1 MCPAP
6 GDHRPEKA
14 AADSPQSLSQLEDVD
29 LVRRAAGG
37 DEAAFGV
44 LIERF
49 GGLVLGLSRRKVG
62 RDDADDVAQDALLHI
77 WRSLP
82 SLREPRA
89 FIGWLSRLVQN
100 RAHRWIQQKQRKRV
114 VLQQARSELLAR
126 ARHRSKESTSF
137 ETDELVQ
144 RLPDEMRL
152 ALQWKYIE
160 GHSYEE
166 IGERLSLSFHQVDY
180 LMRRARKALREEL
193 KRSESAKGGSA

>member
-1 MCPAP
+1 MPSAP
-6 GDHRPEKA
+6 GDSQERGQDSNSRP
-14 AADSPQSLSQLEDVD
+14 LSELEDVE
-29 LVRRAAGG
+29 LVTLAIGG
-37 DEAAFGV
+37 DQQAFAV
-44 LIERF
+44 LIDRF
-49 GGLVLGLSRRKVG
+49 GGLVLGLARRKVG

-114 VLQQARSELLAR
+114 VLQQARTEVLAR
-126 ARHRSKESTSF
+126 AQHRSKESTSV

>member
-1 MCPAP
+1 MPSAP
-6 GDHRPEKA
+6 GDSQERGQDSNSRP
-14 AADSPQSLSQLEDVD
+14 LSELEDVE
-29 LVRRAAGG
+29 LVTLAIGG
-37 DEAAFGV
+37 DQQAFAV
-44 LIERF
+44 LIDRF
-49 GGLVLGLSRRKVG
+49 GGLVLGLARRKVG

-77 WRSLP
+77 WRSLH

-114 VLQQARSELLAR
+114 VLKEARSELLAR
-126 ARHRSKESTSF
+126 AEHRSRDTHAV
-137 ETDELVQ
+137 ETQELVQ

-160 GHSYEE
+160 GHSYDE
-166 IGERLSLSFHQVDY
+166 IGERLGMSFHQVDY

>member
-1 MCPAP
+1 MPSAP
-6 GDHRPEKA
+6 GDSQERGQDSNSRP
-14 AADSPQSLSQLEDVD
+14 LSELEDVE
-29 LVRRAAGG
+29 LVTLAIGG
-37 DEAAFGV
+37 DQQAFAV
-44 LIERF
+44 LIDRF
-49 GGLVLGLSRRKVG
+49 GGLVLGLARRKVG

-114 VLQQARSELLAR
+114 VLKEARSELLAR
-126 ARHRSKESTSF
+126 AEHRSRDTHAA
-137 ETDELVQ
+137 ETQELVQ

-160 GHSYEE
+160 GHSYDE
-166 IGERLSLSFHQVDY
+166 IGERLGMSFHQVDY
-180 LMRRARKALREEL
+180 LMRRARKALRDEL